1 MKHPES
7 RPRRLRGSAAIRRL
21 VRETHVSAAQML
33 QPVFVVEGD
42 DVREPIAAMPGQY
55 RYSVDACVAY
65 CKRVSALGVGGIL
78 LFGVPGQK
86 DDRASGAYA
95 RDGIVQRAVSAIRE
109 AVPGLLVMSDVCL
122 CAYMSHGHCGVVRG
136 EQIEND
142 ETLPLLAETAVS
154 HAKAGAD
161 FVAPSDMM
169 DGRVGA
175 IRRALD
181 DAGHY
186 DVGIMSYAVKYA
198 SAFFG
203 PFREA
208 ADSAPQFGDRRS
220 YQMDP
225 GNVREAVRLATMDA
239 DAGADIVM
247 VKPAMPYLD
256 VIARVREAV
265 TLPVA
270 AYQVSGEYAMI
281 EAAAANGWIDREKA
295 IDESL
300 TAIRRAGADVVI
312 SYYAAEVAERL
323 A

>member
-1 MKHPES
+1 M
-7 RPRRLRGSAAIRRL
+7 
-21 VRETHVSAAQML
+21 SAAQML